1 MMPSQSIWMIR
12 SALLYLILSVSIG
25 TIILIQKVIDLH
37 PFIWALLPV
46 HYEMAIWGWIVQLA
60 MGTAYWMFPKKL
72 DDPRRGPNWAGWLV
86 FILFNMGLIFLVI
99 STLFQ
104 SLIYAAYIGRGLLL
118 ISILIFAVLMW
129 QRIVTYRN
137 HH

>member
-12 SALLYLILSVSIG
+12 SALLYLMFSVSIG
-25 TIILIQKVIDLH
+25 TVILLHKAIDLH
-37 PFIWALLPV
+37 PFVWALLPA

-72 DDPRRGPNWAGWLV
+72 EDPRRGPNWAGWLV
-86 FILFNMGLIFLVI
+86 FVLFNIGLIGLVI
-99 STLFQ
+99 STLFP
-104 SLIYAAYIGRGLLL
+104 SLIYVAALGRGILLMA
-118 ISILIFAVLMW
+118 ILILAVLMW
-129 QRIVTYRN
+129 HRIVTYRN

>member
-12 SALLYLILSVSIG
+12 SALLYLIASVSIG
-25 TIILIQKVIDLH
+25 TIILIHKVIDLH
-37 PFIWALLPV
+37 PFIWALLPA

-72 DDPRRGPNWAGWLV
+72 EDPRRGPNWAGWTV
-86 FILFNMGLIFLVI
+86 FILYNIGLVFLVM
-99 STLFQ
+99 STLFS
-104 SLIYAAYIGRGLLL
+104 SLIYAAAFGRGLLL
-118 ISILIFAVLMW
+118 ISILIFAGLMW

-137 HH
+137 LH

>member
-12 SALLYLILSVSIG
+12 SSLLYLILSVSIG
-25 TIILIQKVIDLH
+25 TVILLQKVITLH

-60 MGTAYWMFPKKL
+60 MGTAYWMFPRKL
-72 DDPRRGPNWAGWLV
+72 EGPKRGPNWAGWTVVLTLNTGLILLV
-86 FILFNMGLIFLVI
+86 LSTLIRSFTYSAVFGRGFILI
-99 STLFQ
+99 SV
-104 SLIYAAYIGRGLLL
+104 
-118 ISILIFAVLMW
+118 LIFAILML